1 MCRYGMSTYKEPFA
15 CFECRKSFKQTNYYE
30 LPDHVRP
37 ASIEQRVVKCPQC
50 GNQMANMG
58 HDFKRKRP
66 VIGTL
71 SFKSLF
77 PVRHSRASDILGRQ
91 AFLVILPART
101 LDS

>member
-1 MCRYGMSTYKEPFA
+1 MYSSFMTFN
-15 CFECRKSFKQTNYYE
+15 KSRQ
-30 LPDHVRP
+30 V
-37 ASIEQRVVKCPQC
+37 
-50 GNQMANMG
+50 
-58 HDFKRKRP
+58 KRKRP

>member
-1 MCRYGMSTYKEPFA
+1 MLDWSELLHFMGLNSNSDRFLYKLCTHPLQINLSHSEK
-15 CFECRKSFKQTNYYE
+15 RSVIDGSLLSVYY
-30 LPDHVRP
+30 
-37 ASIEQRVVKCPQC
+37 KC
-50 GNQMANMG
+50 
-58 HDFKRKRP
+58 KRP